1 MFTIFGEKFI
11 IMSEKQFKETQ
22 QILEFF
28 KTDLKALIKYYSIT
42 VDEQCDY
49 VSPEDDCNGVG
60 TMVKYLV
67 INGDKWYNDTL
78 DEILDEIFKLNNEV
92 IN

>member
-1 MFTIFGEKFI
+1 
-11 IMSEKQFKETQ
+11 
-22 QILEFF
+22 
-28 KTDLKALIKYYSIT
+28 
-42 VDEQCDY
+42 
-49 VSPEDDCNGVG
+49 
-60 TMVKYLV
+60 MVKYLV